1 MDRIMPKHLSFK
13 YMNHLNNKFL
23 PKSLSQ
29 FVQIGKV
36 ALIMWDMQNGLA
48 GKAHNLEQIRTNA
61 NLLLDAADR
70 NNVPVFWSKHILPSL
85 SLTTEPFLLF
95 LMKKQK
101 VDDPHL
107 LVETM
112 KIGMEDAKY
121 IEGLEPRPG
130 HIVLEKSQPS
140 FFIDTPLDL
149 RLKTLGIKTLVFA
162 GVATDIGIE
171 FTCRHGASLGYFSVV
186 AEDAC
191 GSYTDLAHQRSLDF
205 LRSWITP
212 VVKAQEIVD
221 VWDN

>member
-1 MDRIMPKHLSFK
+1 
-13 YMNHLNNKFL
+13 MNNLKNKFL
-23 PKSLSQ
+23 PQTLPQ
-29 FVQIGKV
+29 FIEPGRV

-48 GKAHNLEQIRTNA
+48 GKASNLDQIKPNA
-61 NLLLDAADR
+61 KRLLDCADQK
-70 NNVPVFWSKHILPSL
+70 NIPVFWSKHILPPL

-101 VDDPHL
+101 VNDPNL

-112 KIGMEDAKY
+112 KSDMEDSKY
-121 IEGLEPRPG
+121 IEGLEPRAG
-130 HIVLEKSQPS
+130 HTVLEKSQPS
-140 FFIDTPLDL
+140 FFIDTPRDL

-191 GSYTDLAHQRSLDF
+191 GSYTDVAHQRSLDF

-212 VVKAQEIVD
+212 VVKTQEIVD
-221 VWDN
+221 VWK

>member
-1 MDRIMPKHLSFK
+1 MKMDD
-13 YMNHLNNKFL
+13 LNTKFL
-23 PKSLSQ
+23 PKNLSE
-29 FVQIGKV
+29 FIQIGKV

-48 GKAHNLEQIRTNA
+48 GKASNLEKIKANA
-61 NLLLDAADR
+61 QLLVNAADDK
-70 NNVPVFWSKHILPSL
+70 NIPIFWSKHILPPL

-101 VDDPHL
+101 VNDPSL

-112 KIGMEDAKY
+112 KHGMEDAKY
-121 IEGLEPRPG
+121 ISGLEPKAR

-149 RLKTLGIKTLVFA
+149 RLKTLGIKTLVFS

-171 FTCRHGASLGYFSVV
+171 FTCRHAASLGYFSVV

-212 VVKAQEIVD
+212 VVKTQEIVSI
-221 VWDN
+221 WNQ

>member
-1 MDRIMPKHLSFK
+1 MNTFK
-13 YMNHLNNKFL
+13 NKFL
-23 PKSLSQ
+23 PTSLSDFIQ
-29 FVQIGKV
+29 TNKV

-48 GKAHNLEQIRTNA
+48 GKASNLTQIRVNA
-61 NLLLDAADR
+61 NLLLDCADKHQI
-70 NNVPVFWSKHILPSL
+70 PVFWSKHILPSL
-85 SLTTEPFLLF
+85 ELTTEPFLMF
-95 LMKKQK
+95 LMKKQNVK
-101 VDDPHL
+101 DPNL

-112 KIGMEDAKY
+112 KAGMFDAQY
-121 IEGLEPRPG
+121 LEGLEPRQG

-171 FTCRHGASLGYFSVV
+171 FTCRHAASLGYFSVV

-191 GSYTDLAHQRSLDF
+191 GSYTEVAHQRSLDF

-212 VVKAQEIVD
+212 VVKTQEIAEI
-221 VWDN
+221 WS

>member
-1 MDRIMPKHLSFK
+1 MMNTFK
-13 YMNHLNNKFL
+13 NKFL
-23 PKSLSQ
+23 PTSLSDFIQ
-29 FVQIGKV
+29 TNKV

-48 GKAHNLEQIRTNA
+48 GKASNLAQIRVNA
-61 NLLLDAADR
+61 NLLLDCADKHQI
-70 NNVPVFWSKHILPSL
+70 PVFWSKHILPSL
-85 SLTTEPFLLF
+85 ELTTEPFLMF
-95 LMKKQK
+95 LMKKQNVK
-101 VDDPHL
+101 DPNF

-112 KIGMEDAKY
+112 KAGMFDAQY
-121 IEGLEPRPG
+121 IEGLEPRQG

-171 FTCRHGASLGYFSVV
+171 FTCRHAASLGYFSVV

-191 GSYTDLAHQRSLDF
+191 GSYTEVAHQRSLDF

-212 VVKAQEIVD
+212 VVKTQEITEI
-221 VWDN
+221 WS

>member
-1 MDRIMPKHLSFK
+1 MNTFK
-13 YMNHLNNKFL
+13 NKFL
-23 PKSLSQ
+23 PTSLTD
-29 FVQIGKV
+29 FIPTHKV

-48 GKAHNLEQIRTNA
+48 GKASNLDLIKVNA
-61 NLLLDAADR
+61 KLLLDTADKHQI
-70 NNVPVFWSKHILPSL
+70 PVFWSKHILPSL
-85 SLTTEPFLLF
+85 DLITEPFLMF

-101 VDDPHL
+101 VNDPDM

-112 KIGMEDAKY
+112 KDGMFDAQY
-121 IEGLEPRPG
+121 LDGLEPRRG

-171 FTCRHGASLGYFSVV
+171 FTCRHAASLGYFSVV

-191 GSYTDLAHQRSLDF
+191 GSYTDVAHQRSLDF

-212 VVKAQEIVD
+212 VVKTKDIIEI
-221 VWDN
+221 WN

>member
-1 MDRIMPKHLSFK
+1 MNTFK
-13 YMNHLNNKFL
+13 NKFL
-23 PKSLSQ
+23 PTSLID
-29 FVQIGKV
+29 FIPTNKV

-48 GKAHNLEQIRTNA
+48 GKASNLDLIKVNA
-61 NLLLDAADR
+61 KLLLDTADKHQI
-70 NNVPVFWSKHILPSL
+70 PVFWSKHILPSL
-85 SLTTEPFLLF
+85 DLITDPFLMF

-101 VDDPHL
+101 VSDPNM

-112 KIGMEDAKY
+112 KDGMFDAQY
-121 IEGLEPRPG
+121 LDGLEPRRG

-171 FTCRHGASLGYFSVV
+171 FTCRHAASLGYFSVV

-191 GSYTDLAHQRSLDF
+191 GSYTDVAHQRSLDF

-212 VVKAQEIVD
+212 VVKTKDIIEI
-221 VWDN
+221 WN

>member
-1 MDRIMPKHLSFK
+1 MNTFK
-13 YMNHLNNKFL
+13 NKFL
-23 PKSLSQ
+23 PTSLSDFIQ
-29 FVQIGKV
+29 TNKV

-48 GKAHNLEQIRTNA
+48 GKASNLAQIRVNA
-61 NLLLDAADR
+61 NLLLDCADKHQI
-70 NNVPVFWSKHILPSL
+70 PVFWSKHILPSL
-85 SLTTEPFLLF
+85 ELTTEPFLMF
-95 LMKKQK
+95 LMKKQNVK
-101 VDDPHL
+101 DPNF

-112 KIGMEDAKY
+112 KAGMFDAQY
-121 IEGLEPRPG
+121 IEGLEPRQG

-171 FTCRHGASLGYFSVV
+171 FTCRHAASLGYFSVV

-191 GSYTDLAHQRSLDF
+191 GSYTEVAHQRSLDF

-212 VVKAQEIVD
+212 VVKTQEITEI
-221 VWDN
+221 WS

>member
-1 MDRIMPKHLSFK
+1 MMNTFK
-13 YMNHLNNKFL
+13 NKFL
-23 PKSLSQ
+23 PTSLSDFIQ
-29 FVQIGKV
+29 TNKV

-48 GKAHNLEQIRTNA
+48 GKASNLTQIRVNA
-61 NLLLDAADR
+61 NLLLDCADKHQI
-70 NNVPVFWSKHILPSL
+70 PVFWSKHILPSL
-85 SLTTEPFLLF
+85 ELTTEPFLMF
-95 LMKKQK
+95 LMKKQNVK
-101 VDDPHL
+101 DPNL

-112 KIGMEDAKY
+112 KAGMFDAQY
-121 IEGLEPRPG
+121 LEGLEPRQG

-171 FTCRHGASLGYFSVV
+171 FTCRHAASLGYFSVV

-191 GSYTDLAHQRSLDF
+191 GSYTEVAHQRSLDF

-212 VVKAQEIVD
+212 VVKTQEIAEI
-221 VWDN
+221 WS

>member
-1 MDRIMPKHLSFK
+1 MNTFK
-13 YMNHLNNKFL
+13 NKFL
-23 PKSLSQ
+23 PTSLTD
-29 FVQIGKV
+29 FIPTHKV

-48 GKAHNLEQIRTNA
+48 GKASNLDLIKVNA
-61 NLLLDAADR
+61 KLLLDTADKHQI
-70 NNVPVFWSKHILPSL
+70 PVFWSKHILPSL
-85 SLTTEPFLLF
+85 DLITEPFLMF

-101 VDDPHL
+101 VNDPDM

-112 KIGMEDAKY
+112 KDGMFDAQY
-121 IEGLEPRPG
+121 LDGLEPRQG

-171 FTCRHGASLGYFSVV
+171 FTCRHAASLGYFSVV

-191 GSYTDLAHQRSLDF
+191 GSYTDVAHQRSLDF

-212 VVKAQEIVD
+212 VVKTKDIIEI
-221 VWDN
+221 WN

>member
-1 MDRIMPKHLSFK
+1 MMNTFK
-13 YMNHLNNKFL
+13 NKFL
-23 PKSLSQ
+23 PTSLSDFIQ
-29 FVQIGKV
+29 TNKV

-48 GKAHNLEQIRTNA
+48 GKASNLAQIRVNA
-61 NLLLDAADR
+61 NLLLDCADKHQI
-70 NNVPVFWSKHILPSL
+70 PVFWSKHILPSL
-85 SLTTEPFLLF
+85 ELTTEPFLMF
-95 LMKKQK
+95 LMKKQNVK
-101 VDDPHL
+101 DPNF

-112 KIGMEDAKY
+112 KAGMFDAQY
-121 IEGLEPRPG
+121 IEGLEPRQG

-171 FTCRHGASLGYFSVV
+171 FTCRHAASLGYFSVV

-191 GSYTDLAHQRSLDF
+191 GSYTEVAHQRSLDF

-212 VVKAQEIVD
+212 VVKTQEIAEI
-221 VWDN
+221 WN

>member
-1 MDRIMPKHLSFK
+1 
-13 YMNHLNNKFL
+13 
-23 PKSLSQ
+23 
-29 FVQIGKV
+29 
-36 ALIMWDMQNGLA
+36 MWDMQNGLA
-48 GKAHNLEQIRTNA
+48 GKASNLDLIKVNA
-61 NLLLDAADR
+61 KLLLDTADKHQI
-70 NNVPVFWSKHILPSL
+70 PVFWSKHILPSL
-85 SLTTEPFLLF
+85 DLITDPFLMF

-101 VDDPHL
+101 VSDPNM

-112 KIGMEDAKY
+112 KDGMFDAQY
-121 IEGLEPRPG
+121 LDGLEPRRG

-171 FTCRHGASLGYFSVV
+171 FTCRHAASLGYFSVV

-191 GSYTDLAHQRSLDF
+191 GSYTDVAHQRSLDF

-212 VVKAQEIVD
+212 VVKTKDIIEI
-221 VWDN
+221 WN

>member
-1 MDRIMPKHLSFK
+1 MNTFK
-13 YMNHLNNKFL
+13 NKFL
-23 PKSLSQ
+23 PTSLSDFIQ
-29 FVQIGKV
+29 TNKV

-48 GKAHNLEQIRTNA
+48 GKASNLTQIRVNA
-61 NLLLDAADR
+61 NLLLDCADKHQI
-70 NNVPVFWSKHILPSL
+70 PVFWSKHILPSL
-85 SLTTEPFLLF
+85 ELTTEPFLMF
-95 LMKKQK
+95 LMKKQNVK
-101 VDDPHL
+101 DPNL

-112 KIGMEDAKY
+112 KAGMFDAQY
-121 IEGLEPRPG
+121 LEGLEPRQG

-171 FTCRHGASLGYFSVV
+171 FTCRHAASLGYFSVV

-191 GSYTDLAHQRSLDF
+191 GSYTEVAHQRSLDF

-212 VVKAQEIVD
+212 VVKTQEITEI
-221 VWDN
+221 WS

>member
-1 MDRIMPKHLSFK
+1 MNTFK
-13 YMNHLNNKFL
+13 NKFL
-23 PKSLSQ
+23 PTSLSDFIQ
-29 FVQIGKV
+29 TNKV

-48 GKAHNLEQIRTNA
+48 GKASNLTQIRVNA
-61 NLLLDAADR
+61 NLLLDCADKHQI
-70 NNVPVFWSKHILPSL
+70 PVFWSKHILPSRE
-85 SLTTEPFLLF
+85 LTTEPFLMF
-95 LMKKQK
+95 LMKKQNVK
-101 VDDPHL
+101 DPNL

-112 KIGMEDAKY
+112 KAGMFDAQY
-121 IEGLEPRPG
+121 IEGLEPRQG

-171 FTCRHGASLGYFSVV
+171 FTCRHAASLGYFSVV

-191 GSYTDLAHQRSLDF
+191 GSYTEVAHQRSLDF

-212 VVKAQEIVD
+212 VVKTQEIAEI
-221 VWDN
+221 WS